1 VYGIVKQHNG
11 YINAYSEPGMGTTFK
26 VYLPLCAVRCE
37 EEMPAT
43 PSSAALGGAETILIA
58 EDDEDLRKL
67 ARIVLRKFGYTLIE
81 AKDGEEAVEKFRQ
94 HRDAVDLVVLDV
106 IMPKKNGKDAY
117 EEIKKIRPGVKAL
130 FTSGYTADIMHQRG
144 ILEEGLH
151 FVSKPIMPDVL
162 LRKVREVLD
171 S

>member
-1 VYGIVKQHNG
+1 
-11 YINAYSEPGMGTTFK
+11 
-26 VYLPLCAVRCE
+26 
-37 EEMPAT
+37 
-43 PSSAALGGAETILIA
+43 
-58 EDDEDLRKL
+58 
-67 ARIVLRKFGYTLIE
+67 
-81 AKDGEEAVEKFRQ
+81 
-94 HRDAVDLVVLDV
+94 
-106 IMPKKNGKDAY
+106 MPKKNGKDAY